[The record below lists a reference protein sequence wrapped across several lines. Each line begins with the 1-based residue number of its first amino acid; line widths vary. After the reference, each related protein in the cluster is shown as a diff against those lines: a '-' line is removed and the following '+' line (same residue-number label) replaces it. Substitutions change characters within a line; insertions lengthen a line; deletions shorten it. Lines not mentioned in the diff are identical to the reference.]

1 MTTVEENT
9 SANLREE
16 RAGRLLSERK
26 LTIAAA
32 ESCTGGLL
40 TSRLTD
46 VAGSSAYVKGAVV
59 SYTNE
64 VKADLLGVAKDT
76 LSSLGAV
83 SEPVARQ
90 MAEGVRGL
98 IGTDLGVG
106 VTGLAGPGGG
116 TAEKPVGLVFIAV
129 AGAAGSCVRRF
140 VFSGKRTE
148 IKRQAADEALDMVCQ
163 YLTGDLACLPR

>member
-9 SANLREE
+9 PANLREE

-83 SEPVARQ
+83 SAPVARQ
-90 MAEGVRGL
+90 MAEGVRAL

-116 TAEKPVGLVFIAV
+116 TAEKPVGLVFIGCYMNDRVTVEEHRFQGDRTAV
-129 AGAAGSCVRRF
+129 
-140 VFSGKRTE
+140 RT
-148 IKRQAADEALDMVCQ
+148 QAVQSALR
-163 YLTGDLACLPR
+163 LLRATILENTKG